1 MTPMEKVEIL
11 RACCCITGASGTT
24 SEQERTVLEKLA
36 GQIGVGQASLQA
48 MISRGETDPDF
59 FREQFQVLK
68 SDPQQTMKILIQSAM
83 SDGKLTS
90 DENTMLVELS
100 RNLDMPQQDLQ
111 HLMDNV
117 APSEPAD

>member
-1 MTPMEKVEIL
+1 MMPMEKVEIL
-11 RACCCITGASGTT
+11 RACCCITGAGGTT

-83 SDGKLTS
+83 SDGELTS
-90 DENTMLVELS
+90 AENTMLVELS
-100 RNLDMPQQDLQ
+100 RNLGMPQQDLQ
-111 HLMDNV
+111 HLMDNI